1 MCKYKQI
8 GSIGA
13 HLHVAGRAFSTL
25 CCASL
30 FTYLYSEKGSGK
42 ADWLKLF
49 WEETILYQRK
59 QCLSGT
65 SSQRSSKLTGTVPW
79 QKQPAVGQGIAWRW
93 PHRGNKYMAVSP
105 TALLWALPDCPGDK
119 TYHGPAERPLPLR
132 RAHLGARWLSRI
144 FQDGEFGWVLSSS
157 DGGANCWNIGWAKF
171 RCFITGKARCR
182 TKSKTTVKWGAE
194 LNWSVKMNL
203 ERGF

>member
-1 MCKYKQI
+1 MCKCKQI

-13 HLHVAGRAFSTL
+13 HLYVAGRAFSTL

-93 PHRGNKYMAVSP
+93 PHRGNTWLCHRQRCYERSLTAPGTKPTMDLRNVPYRSDVLTWEPDDLAEYFRTVSLAGFCLRLMEEQ
-105 TALLWALPDCPGDK
+105 TAGTLVG
-119 TYHGPAERPLPLR
+119 
-132 RAHLGARWLSRI
+132 
-144 FQDGEFGWVLSSS
+144 
-157 DGGANCWNIGWAKF
+157 
-171 RCFITGKARCR
+171 
-182 TKSKTTVKWGAE
+182 
-194 LNWSVKMNL
+194 LNSGIL
-203 ERGF
+203 